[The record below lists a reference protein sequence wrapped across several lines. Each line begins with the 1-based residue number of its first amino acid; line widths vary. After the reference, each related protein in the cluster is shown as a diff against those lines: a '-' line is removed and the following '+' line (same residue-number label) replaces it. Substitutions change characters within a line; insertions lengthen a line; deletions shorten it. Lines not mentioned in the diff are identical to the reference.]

1 MESMTLRTGIQMKK
15 KGPSLTFL
23 RKLRMK
29 LMLSDYVKVQ
39 DRVMFLLERYP
50 EVRDSDKLLWLAYN
64 CHFNNLKEVSLT
76 GKYENFKAWLLR
88 EEVPVFESLSR
99 ARRKIQEEKP
109 ELAGEKQKRLQE
121 SKKVRVYTALE
132 KQNDGTL

>member
-1 MESMTLRTGIQMKK
+1 MEYLTLKIGIKMSRKSPSLSFLRNLRT
-15 KGPSLTFL
+15 
-23 RKLRMK
+23 K

-39 DRVMFLLERYP
+39 DRVKFLLERYP

-64 CHFNNLKEVSLT
+64 CHFNNLKEVTYT

-99 ARRKIQEEKP
+99 ARRKIQEENP
-109 ELAGEKQKRLQE
+109 ELAGEKTKRLIE
-121 SKKVRVYTALE
+121 EKKVRSYTALE
-132 KQNDGTL
+132 NEKNGT

>member
-1 MESMTLRTGIQMKK
+1 MTRRTGTRTKK
-15 KGPSLTFL
+15 NELSLTFL
-23 RKLRMK
+23 RNLRMK
-29 LMLSDYVKVQ
+29 LVLSDYVKVQ
-39 DRVMFLLERYP
+39 DRVLFLLQKYP
-50 EVRDSDKLLWLAYN
+50 ELRDSDKLLWLAYN

-76 GKYENFKAWLLR
+76 GKYEALKAWLLR

-109 ELAGEKQKRLQE
+109 YLAGEKAKRLQE
-121 SKKVRVYTALE
+121 SKKVRVYTSLE

>member
-1 MESMTLRTGIQMKK
+1 
-15 KGPSLTFL
+15 
-23 RKLRMK
+23 
-29 LMLSDYVKVQ
+29 MLSDYVKVQ